1 MTPTVTLL
9 LALSALQIAPN
20 MPHSSSM
27 HRMNTRCATP
37 LLLAKKKGG
46 KKKGGGGQKKSGM
59 AWAQDFEIKPTDS
72 AALRELAELL
82 VSSYRTR
89 TGKTLDRSLDRA
101 TDTPK
106 ALWAAPLCVMV
117 VRTSA
122 KGNSIVEYA
131 NPAACEAHGLEAKD
145 GYKQLMD
152 KPTGLASG
160 LSEGK
165 YESGYSKKIVQVGG
179 PADGEP
185 SSVTLR
191 DVERWQLEKMA
202 VVDGKLATEAI
213 GLAYAWEAWE
223 EADGTTCK
231 PGGERI
237 APSMDPADVQAA
249 VDAQGAKIRQLKD
262 PEGGGLTNKDPEVME
277 AVAELQRLK
286 ALLPAEE

>member
-1 MTPTVTLL
+1 MALTATIL
-9 LALSALQIAPN
+9 LALSALRIAPN
-20 MPHSSSM
+20 TPHTTST
-27 HRMNTRCATP
+27 HPVNTRCATP

-46 KKKGGGGQKKSGM
+46 KKKGGGVQKKSGM

-106 ALWAAPLCVMV
+106 ALWAATLCVTV

-145 GYKQLMD
+145 GYKQLMN
-152 KPTGLASG
+152 KPTALASG

-213 GLAYAWEAWE
+213 GLAYAWKCWE
-223 EADGTTCK
+223 EAMQQWSV
-231 PGGERI
+231 E
-237 APSMDPADVQAA
+237 
-249 VDAQGAKIRQLKD
+249 
-262 PEGGGLTNKDPEVME
+262 PEEMTS
-277 AVAELQRLK
+277 
-286 ALLPAEE
+286 